1 MTRSDYMTILAH
13 HLRRLPREDYNRAIE
28 YFEEYFDD
36 AGPQQEQNAIEDL
49 GSPEEAAKELIM
61 NLAERNV
68 TEPPKTIK
76 RGIHTAWIGILG
88 ICAAPIAIP
97 VALVILCL
105 LFTCVLMILTFLLG
119 AFCIVAGG
127 IVGIIGGFFLLFQT
141 LADGIATLGL
151 GLFLLGFGILC
162 TYGMFYLDRWILK
175 KITAILGRIT
185 KGGRR
190 HEA

>member
-13 HLRRLPREDYNRAIE
+13 HLRRLPREDYNRAIA

-76 RGIHTAWIGILG
+76 RGMNTASVN
-88 ICAAPIAIP
+88 A
-97 VALVILCL
+97 
-105 LFTCVLMILTFLLG
+105 
-119 AFCIVAGG
+119 
-127 IVGIIGGFFLLFQT
+127 
-141 LADGIATLGL
+141 
-151 GLFLLGFGILC
+151 
-162 TYGMFYLDRWILK
+162 
-175 KITAILGRIT
+175 
-185 KGGRR
+185 
-190 HEA
+190 